1 MFDTVISG
9 GVIISAHDRYKPL
22 SGSVGITDGRI
33 AYAGSHPLTAADGRA
48 FVDARGKIVMPGL
61 VNGHCHGDG
70 LCQGRRGQHH
80 AGRADGAVCGT
91 QLVLRP
97 RHRR

>member
-33 AYAGSHPLTAADGRA
+33 AYAGSIRSRRRTGAPLWTRA
-48 FVDARGKIVMPGL
+48 ERS
-61 VNGHCHGDG
+61 
-70 LCQGRRGQHH
+70 
-80 AGRADGAVCGT
+80 
-91 QLVLRP
+91 
-97 RHRR
+97 